1 MPTQNKYDNLFME
14 VAEKFAE
21 LSNCV
26 SFQVGCVI
34 VRDQRIISVGYNGT
48 LSGVKNCYD
57 KFPAYSPVNGDREI
71 HYQWSSA
78 NEIHAEMNAILY
90 AVKVGIAIENSTLYS
105 TIKPCQHCM
114 KNILQAGI
122 KRIVYKYPYDKDVE
136 GETVNDFIR
145 KNNIIVEKL

>member
-1 MPTQNKYDNLFME
+1 MYRQEKLDNLFME
-14 VAEKFAE
+14 IAEKFSE
-21 LSNCV
+21 LSHCV

-34 VRDQRIISVGYNGT
+34 VKDERIISVGYNGT
-48 LSGVKNCYD
+48 LPGLINCND
-57 KFPAYSPVNGDREI
+57 KFPAYSVGDREE
-71 HYQWSSA
+71 HYKWSLA
-78 NEIHAEMNAILY
+78 NEIHAEMNAIVY
-90 AVKVGIAIENSTLYS
+90 AAKVGIEIEGAILYS

-136 GETVNDFIR
+136 GETVNDFIK